1 MEIRDPSSIR
11 LCLAIASADNHL
23 ADGEIATLAAILS
36 ALTPQPAQAV
46 NQPAIPFPTRPRAA
60 AIICDVRGEG

>member
-1 MEIRDPSSIR
+1 
-11 LCLAIASADNHL
+11 LADNHL

-36 ALTPQPAQAV
+36 AWTPQPAHAV